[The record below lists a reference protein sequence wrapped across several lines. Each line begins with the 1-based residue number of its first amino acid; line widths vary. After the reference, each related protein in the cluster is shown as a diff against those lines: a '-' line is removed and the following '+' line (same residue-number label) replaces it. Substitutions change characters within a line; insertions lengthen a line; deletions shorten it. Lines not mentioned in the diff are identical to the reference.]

1 MAAELQKLLSLSV
14 LLRCAVADMALADV
28 LCCSVLCCSMN
39 YVVADK
45 RLPIKL

>member
-1 MAAELQKLLSLSV
+1 MCAWFLQPEALHSCADLVSLSLV
-14 LLRCAVADMALADV
+14 LP
-28 LCCSVLCCSMN
+28 LCLCCCSMN